1 MSKKVDCKTLM
12 FLLYLYWILDSFL
25 DMCAQG
31 RGTNIPAYR
40 KLEVKAM
47 ETLVSKIVRLVCDE
61 IVYIVYDIYSE
72 IKVAVILTVREI
84 VRAILQ

>member
-1 MSKKVDCKTLM
+1 M

-25 DMCAQG
+25 DMCVQG

-47 ETLVSKIVRLVCDE
+47 ETLVSKIVRFVCDE
-61 IVYIVYDIYSE
+61 IVYIVYHIYSE

>member
-1 MSKKVDCKTLM
+1 
-12 FLLYLYWILDSFL
+12 
-25 DMCAQG
+25 MCAQG